1 MLATVGFGVSSVLF
15 FIFAMSVELLSTKKS
30 QKILRIYA
38 QAYMFVSYAFIFW
51 ALASAVNSSRLLAF
65 SVVVGDILLA
75 AATFLMLNVLLAN
88 NANKKSILYVSALV
102 LASLLIVRV
111 VYFYPEPYM
120 TNGVLFFNSQRF
132 VSFTIAF
139 TFLFIWFP
147 VNLQISD
154 LLTYRAQQLKTA
166 YTYLFT
172 AATLS
177 AVIFLLAKAPL
188 TVVMSF
194 TAISISFLMLIIS
207 SRYIRILEKHAH
219 GSK

>member
-1 MLATVGFGVSSVLF
+1 
-15 FIFAMSVELLSTKKS
+15 
-30 QKILRIYA
+30 
-38 QAYMFVSYAFIFW
+38 
-51 ALASAVNSSRLLAF
+51 
-65 SVVVGDILLA
+65 
-75 AATFLMLNVLLAN
+75 MLNVLLAN

-177 AVIFLLAKAPL
+177 AVIPD
-188 TVVMSF
+188 S
-194 TAISISFLMLIIS
+194 
-207 SRYIRILEKHAH
+207 
-219 GSK
+219 

>member
-1 MLATVGFGVSSVLF
+1 MLATIGFGVSSILF

-75 AATFLMLNVLLAN
+75 AATFLMLNILLAN
-88 NANKKSILYVSALV
+88 KANKKSILYVSALV

-207 SRYIRILEKHAH
+207 SRYIRILEKHTH